1 VLVLHN
7 ASLSVSFHL
16 STSIY
21 LSIYLSNLCA
31 LSARNASLS
40 LSLSLS
46 ICIYIY
52 VYLVPL
58 SPYCPQCHSAS
69 IYLRA
74 LSALVPLVP

>member
-1 VLVLHN
+1 MRLFL
-7 ASLSVSFHL
+7 F
-16 STSIY
+16 
-21 LSIYLSNLCA
+21 LSIYLPPSIYPSIYLTFVP
-31 LSARNASLS
+31 LVPVMPLS
-40 LSLSLS
+40 LSLSLYMY
-46 ICIYIY
+46 IYIY